1 MGFDVGS
8 FFAGASK
15 GAATEISERNKEIR
29 NGALKQ
35 FDQLVEEAASKEKGL
50 LTERDTLASQAKVL
64 ASFRGLDNKGLTKSQ
79 ILGLI
84 QQPESA
90 KNLIKELQSK
100 KDLSQV
106 DLGAVFKIE
115 NTGTEM
121 DPLDYAMQ
129 KTSIAKG
136 QPQTQPT
143 KVVRGAFG
151 LESPAY
157 SQAEEEFLRNTGR
170 SISDVRG
177 IATGKPDLGAEF
189 KPMQGTVDMSQFAN
203 PETIS
208 NIQGKL
214 RDNIASGKTLDDPAN
229 SRLLKQLQANA
240 IIEDTFNRKKGE
252 GEDKPRTAAA
262 IGSIISRSLAVAVD
276 PFVVKGIVRIVP
288 ETGDYVPIGGTVEEI
303 AAFQK
308 QKTETI
314 RNQAIAIGILD
325 KNGNI
330 IGGRNSFDA
339 LVPYANIEDG
349 KIVSWKSENIGKKE
363 PTTPI
368 VSNPQPSVVDRPLAI
383 PKTADG
389 KSIDAKNL
397 VPGQKYKA
405 ADGTIKTWNG
415 TSWQ

>member
-1 MGFDVGS
+1 
-8 FFAGASK
+8 
-15 GAATEISERNKEIR
+15 
-29 NGALKQ
+29 
-35 FDQLVEEAASKEKGL
+35 
-50 LTERDTLASQAKVL
+50 
-64 ASFRGLDNKGLTKSQ
+64 
-79 ILGLI
+79 
-84 QQPESA
+84 
-90 KNLIKELQSK
+90 LQSK

-115 NTGTEM
+115 KTGTEM
-121 DPLDYAMQ
+121 DPLDYALQ

-143 KVVRGAFG
+143 PVVRGAFC

-170 SISDVRG
+170 SIADVRSVARG
-177 IATGKPDLGAEF
+177 APDLGAEF

-208 NIQGKL
+208 NIQAKL
-214 RDNIASGKTLDDPAN
+214 RDNMADGKTLDDPSN
-229 SRLLKQLQANA
+229 SRLLKQLQSNA
-240 IIEDTFNRKKGE
+240 IIEDAFSKKKGE

-262 IGSIISRSLAVAVD
+262 IGSIISKSLAVAVD

-349 KIVSWKSENIGKKE
+349 KITSWKSENIGKKDD
-363 PTTPI
+363 TPK
-368 VSNPQPSVVDRPLAI
+368 PSVVDRPLEI

-397 VPGQKYKA
+397 IPGQKYKA
-405 ADGTIKTWNG
+405 TDGTIKTWNG
-415 TSWQ
+415 TSFQ